1 MKNPTSSIPTLLGP
15 NGLEAI
21 GIKEKANLLR
31 TIAFSKAKEAN
42 LEDIRDFY
50 YPPPIE
56 SDLDLP
62 NDEIL
67 GVGLKTLKDSAPGP
81 DGIPN
86 RVIHLVLRE
95 RIHLLQPLLEKC
107 LSLGY
112 HPQAF
117 HTAQTVFLQK
127 PKKEDYTSP
136 NAYRPIA
143 LLNTLGKLL
152 ESIVATRLRSISEE
166 NSLLPNS

>member
-42 LEDIRDFY
+42 LEDIRDFH

-67 GVGLKTLKDSAPGP
+67 GVGLKTLKDSALGP

-95 RIHLLQPLLEKC
+95 RIYLL
-107 LSLGY
+107 
-112 HPQAF
+112 
-117 HTAQTVFLQK
+117 
-127 PKKEDYTSP
+127 
-136 NAYRPIA
+136 
-143 LLNTLGKLL
+143 
-152 ESIVATRLRSISEE
+152 
-166 NSLLPNS
+166 